1 MIDYK
6 DYESRIKKL
15 VDTHISADEVI
26 QITRQVNIFD
36 KDAFREE
43 VERATGSV
51 ASKADMIAHQLKR
64 TLIERMD
71 EDPALYKKFSQM
83 LQEAIDEFRLKR
95 LTEIDYLKKVNNIY
109 DNVIDNKF
117 EGIPESL
124 SNKPE
129 ARAYFNAIIERIEK
143 KSNEIAEPL
152 RDRMARAGMDIERII
167 ENQKIVDWKR
177 NLDVEKQM
185 RNEIEDYL
193 ITLSEESGIELT
205 FDDIDLILDNSIKIA
220 KSRD

>member
-1 MIDYK
+1 
-6 DYESRIKKL
+6 
-15 VDTHISADEVI
+15 
-26 QITRQVNIFD
+26 
-36 KDAFREE
+36 
-43 VERATGSV
+43 
-51 ASKADMIAHQLKR
+51 
-64 TLIERMD
+64 
-71 EDPALYKKFSQM
+71 YKKFSQM